1 MKANSDRQG
10 LQVMLL
16 GSYTAASSLCYSPR
30 NRRILCTALL
40 LYGNYYLPFF
50 FTTVNHF
57 IVVLLAVIGDDSE
70 LHLNGLVMGDITCC
84 LDN

>member
-16 GSYTAASSLCYSPR
+16 GSCIIGQ
-30 NRRILCTALL
+30 RILCTAFF

-70 LHLNGLVMGDITCC
+70 LHLNGLVMGDITG
-84 LDN
+84 